1 MSKLRYTQSP
11 EDKRKRSSS
20 LLARGEEGGSG
31 TTPTGRSSKLRV
43 CVSES
48 EAGKDQQ
55 PPYDMAEDGSGGGS
69 TSPSSVSSSPTPD
82 SALSPEERKKKTSL
96 RLDALLELFVS
107 EREYVHDLEA
117 AISVRIACANAM
129 PHAIRA
135 CSYLS
140 LGLQHQP
147 HTATT
152 TTTFLCL
159 PPYDVC
165 SLSTNRHSLC
175 RYATRASS
183 PRRSSR
189 PCSRTLSLSFEPTRS
204 FFADCKRYICPLLLL
219 PLLPQRAFARTYV
232 DPLAL
237 PSNFVH
243 VRQRPSRM
251 ASRAFKANRKWAAC
265 S

>member
-82 SALSPEERKKKTSL
+82 SALSPEERKKKSMYMTS
-96 RLDALLELFVS
+96 RPRSQYVSPVPMPCHTQYALAPTC
-107 EREYVHDLEA
+107 RW
-117 AISVRIACANAM
+117 ACNIN
-129 PHAIRA
+129 HRA
-135 CSYLS
+135 
-140 LGLQHQP
+140 
-147 HTATT
+147 

-159 PPYDVC
+159 PTYDVC